1 MRLQNPRFLHAVFF
15 IMTMTLLM
23 LFSSLSRAEQTS
35 LTSALPTLK
44 NFQQNTPELVSA
56 GLPEKS
62 DFELMQK
69 HGVGRVIDLIP
80 GDRSE
85 EKSMMEAMNLE
96 YFNIQ
101 VDWENPTLQNFKD
114 YVHYMN
120 VPGNKGDKILTHC
133 KLNWRASAFIYLY
146 RVTQLNE
153 AEAVARADMD
163 KIWQPDDTWKAF
175 IDEVKAAYQK

>member
-1 MRLQNPRFLHAVFF
+1 MQNKIYAPIACLIA
-15 IMTMTLLM
+15 LLM
-23 LFSSLSRAEQTS
+23 TFASAKADEASSLKEADFSSLT
-35 LTSALPTLK
+35 
-44 NFQQNTPELVSA
+44 NFQINSDTLVSA
-56 GLPEKS
+56 GQPEQE
-62 DFELMQK
+62 DFSKLRRY
-69 HGVGRVIDLIP
+69 GVGRVIDLIP

-120 VPGNKGDKILTHC
+120 VPGNKGDKTLTHC
-133 KLNWRASAFIYLY
+133 KLNWRGSAFIYLY

-163 KIWQPDDTWKAF
+163 KIWQPDDTWQAF